1 MGLSL
6 PLSVGAAVAKKKK
19 QIISITGDGSV
30 ELNIQEF
37 KTISHYKLNI
47 KTFVINNGGYVSMK
61 KWQNNYFSGN
71 ILDSEKKT
79 GAGTLNLKKIAA
91 AFDLK
96 YFLIKNP
103 KTIEKSIKK
112 ILSIKGPCLI
122 EVVTNPNQ
130 PVFGT
135 DF

>member
-1 MGLSL
+1 
-6 PLSVGAAVAKKKK
+6 
-19 QIISITGDGSV
+19 
-30 ELNIQEF
+30 
-37 KTISHYKLNI
+37 
-47 KTFVINNGGYVSMK
+47 MK